1 MDDFIK
7 KILSTLNI
15 KLSEGKETALIQFI
29 KFGIV
34 GVSNTLLSYAIN
46 VAALLAL
53 APFHLSWDYF
63 AANVIAFILSVAW
76 SFFWNNKYVFTAREG
91 EKRNIPKA
99 LLKTYISYA
108 LTGLVLANILS
119 YIWVDVI
126 GISKFIAPMLNLV
139 ISVPVNFL
147 MNKLWAFKA

>member
-1 MDDFIK
+1 MDEFIRK
-7 KILSTLNI
+7 LLKVFHIRLS
-15 KLSEGKETALIQFI
+15 GDKETALIQFV

-46 VAALLAL
+46 VAVLLIL
-53 APFHLSWDYF
+53 SPLHLSWDYF
-63 AANVIAFILSVAW
+63 SANIIAFILSVAW
-76 SFFWNNKYVFTAREG
+76 SFFWNNKYVFTAKEC
-91 EKRNIPKA
+91 EKRNIWAA

-108 LTGLVLANILS
+108 VTGLVLANVLS

-126 GISKFIAPMLNLV
+126 GISKFIAPLLNLI

-147 MNKLWAFKA
+147 LNKLWAFKA